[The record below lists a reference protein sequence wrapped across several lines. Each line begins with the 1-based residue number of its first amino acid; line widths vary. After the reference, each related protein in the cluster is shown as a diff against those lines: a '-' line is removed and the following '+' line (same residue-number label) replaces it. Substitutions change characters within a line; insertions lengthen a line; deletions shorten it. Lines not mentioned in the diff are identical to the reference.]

1 MTTFEELLQDPEVLL
16 LHDSFTIP
24 AVLLRETLCLHVK
37 KAEEVL
43 KNGSADL
50 HDGICNIK
58 GLKKPLSDVKRVS
71 ALISQV
77 AAKIVQ
83 AKGGMGA

>member
-58 GLKKPLSDVKRVS
+58 GLKKPLSDVKKDVS
-71 ALISQV
+71 SDLTGGRQKRS
-77 AAKIVQ
+77 
-83 AKGGMGA
+83 GRSGMGA